1 MTLSVFA
8 ACIGCAV
15 AFGFL
20 IGLERQLTGS
30 VAGIRTNV
38 LVSMGA
44 CLFSLFSQL
53 MITTD
58 PTRVAAQVV
67 TGIGFLCT
75 GIIFKDGL
83 NVRGLNTAATI
94 WCTAA
99 IGVLC
104 SSGRLIYA
112 AAAAAILL
120 ASNLFFRFVAER
132 IPPLAPFEEGES
144 VYVLSVSCLDENEF
158 GIRSVIMD
166 SLKTARLHLVNLQSA
181 DDMGGIVRIEAT
193 VQARG
198 RRQNEN
204 IENLAAKVA
213 LEKGVTKTGWKLV

>member
-1 MTLSVFA
+1 MALSAFV

-20 IGLERQLTGS
+20 IGLERQLTGH
-30 VAGIRTNV
+30 VAGIRTNI
-38 LVSMGA
+38 LVSTGA
-44 CLFSLFSQL
+44 CLFSLFSRL
-53 MITTD
+53 MDAPD

-75 GIIFKDGL
+75 GIIFKEGL
-83 NVRGLNTAATI
+83 NIRGLNTAATI

-104 SSGRLIYA
+104 SSGWLLYA
-112 AAAAAILL
+112 AVAAAILL
-120 ASNLFFRFVAER
+120 VGNIIFRIVAEK
-132 IPPLAPFEEGES
+132 IQPMASLEEEES
-144 VYVLSVSCLDENEF
+144 VYVLSVSCRDENEF

-166 SLKTARLHLVNLQSA
+166 NLKTAQLHLINLQST
-181 DDMGGIVRIEAT
+181 DDSGGIARIEAT

-198 RRQNEN
+198 RRKNEN
-204 IENLAAKVA
+204 IENLTAKVA
-213 LEKGVTKTGWKLV
+213 LEMGVTKTGWKLV